1 MFDARFSSIRLG
13 LNQLNTC
20 YSVACID
27 RRKVSAIQGENMHA
41 VTFLIV
47 TSKNDVSLVGDG
59 HLLHGEGQ
67 VVGGGS
73 QSPHVL
79 TILNQRW
86 KQDRRISS

>member
-1 MFDARFSSIRLG
+1 M
-13 LNQLNTC
+13 
-20 YSVACID
+20 
-27 RRKVSAIQGENMHA
+27 SAIQGKNMHA

-47 TSKNDVSLVGDG
+47 TSKNDVSLVGDS

-73 QSPHVL
+73 EGPHVL

-86 KQDRRISS
+86 KQDKRISS